1 MKYSKQRELILKT
14 LQENVIHPTAD
25 EIYNIA
31 RKEMPSLSLAT
42 VYRNLNQLAEN
53 NVIRKIE
60 SLDGS
65 VHFDHNLCNH
75 YHFICTK
82 CHKVYDVPYDVAPD
96 LADKVLAKTGL
107 LVENFD
113 ISFNLLNISTS
124 SFDSF
129 SGTTIFICAISF
141 PLSPFC
147 VL

>member
-96 LADKVLAKTGL
+96 LANKVLAKTGL
-107 LVENFD
+107 WVENFD
-113 ISFNLLNISTS
+113 ISFK
-124 SFDSF
+124 
-129 SGTTIFICAISF
+129 GICQNCKKF
-141 PLSPFC
+141 N
-147 VL
+147 